1 MGRVADQP
9 GLLLRP
15 RGAVDIAA
23 DFAPLW
29 IADRDQI
36 VMAASSTTT
45 GVSTD

>member
-29 IADRDQI
+29 IAYDLVRDK
-36 VMAASSTTT
+36 AS
-45 GVSTD
+45 GA

>member
-29 IADRDQI
+29 IADRGQRWRL
-36 VMAASSTTT
+36 AAYRKARP
-45 GVSTD
+45 GL